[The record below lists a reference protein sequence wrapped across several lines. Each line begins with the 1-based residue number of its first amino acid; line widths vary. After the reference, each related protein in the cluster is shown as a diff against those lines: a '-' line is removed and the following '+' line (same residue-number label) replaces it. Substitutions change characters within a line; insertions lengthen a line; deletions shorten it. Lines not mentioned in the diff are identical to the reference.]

1 MVFSGYRVTS
11 NYGWRIHPI
20 SKINKFHAGIDLV
33 KTHKAPIYAFTGG
46 TVQYSGIGVSGSGVG
61 GYGNVVVIK
70 DSNGYIHVYAHL
82 DSVNVKKGQN
92 ISKGDMIGRQ
102 GATGQVTGSHLHYEI
117 RKPSNV
123 SLGWTSKQETSTVDP
138 TKYLNGADNRMLEIL
153 IIDGKR
159 GTKTIK
165 RWQQFL
171 GTPVD
176 GVISKTSQAIK
187 KWQIF
192 LNTYGGVNLKVDGIE
207 DKKTIYAT
215 QKFFGTKQD
224 GYISDVSLVIKELQK
239 FLNNFGR

>member
-1 MVFSGYRVTS
+1 
-11 NYGWRIHPI
+11 
-20 SKINKFHAGIDLV
+20 
-33 KTHKAPIYAFTGG
+33 
-46 TVQYSGIGVSGSGVG
+46 QYSGIGVSGSGVG

-159 GTKTIK
+159 G
-165 RWQQFL
+165 
-171 GTPVD
+171 
-176 GVISKTSQAIK
+176 K
-187 KWQIF
+187 KQSNVGNSFWVH
-192 LNTYGGVNLKVDGIE
+192 LLMVNFQNLVQLLKHG
-207 DKKTIYAT
+207 KH
-215 QKFFGTKQD
+215 
-224 GYISDVSLVIKELQK
+224 S
-239 FLNNFGR
+239 